1 VELRERYLDRA
12 FETETGDAEVD
23 RRTEEAQHRILE
35 HLDDEHIRSYLAAQD
50 AGAADD

>member
-12 FETETGDAEVD
+12 FETETGEAEID

-35 HLDDEHIRSYLAAQD
+35 HLDDEHIRSYLAQQEES
-50 AGAADD
+50 AADD